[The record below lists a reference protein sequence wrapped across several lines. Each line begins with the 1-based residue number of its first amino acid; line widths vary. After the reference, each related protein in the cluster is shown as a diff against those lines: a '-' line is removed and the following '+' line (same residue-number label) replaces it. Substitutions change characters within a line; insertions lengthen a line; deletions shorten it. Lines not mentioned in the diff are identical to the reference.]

1 MQLKLMM
8 KKRADETAKSANFQ
22 EPTANEEEQLH
33 NTLERRTS
41 TIETDGEVAQ
51 IGRSEKIPS
60 QFMQIQDELH
70 KKVKKRAEDRMS
82 LQGDLLQNIERQMG
96 QSAVREKSG
105 IENQTRQR
113 GKTEFQQF
121 QMELQIKMQKR
132 AERSYKSE
140 DEMRK
145 LANETTIT
153 EMRTGGSSAKNVA
166 NGKEDEDLPP
176 PPPHVLTTALPT
188 MALAPQVVTPQP
200 PKQPI
205 VTSAIACPPPPPTPL
220 SPPPP
225 PPPPSN
231 PTPSPPPPPPPP
243 PPQTPSCPLISPA
256 HTSSTA
262 QVGSTSTSSDAR
274 SNLFSQIRSGHF
286 NLKSINSGGSA
297 SPVKPLASPLSP
309 TSPAMISPTSP
320 ARPRP
325 PLAPKPNRPMPAIN
339 STVPS
344 PASQLS
350 LPQFTPQ
357 SETESTL
364 NPEKAGE
371 KKEPA
376 GVERDVSFKI
386 ALVKMFDKVQRHDE
400 ESGEDS
406 DAGSD

>member
-1 MQLKLMM
+1 QMTQREHVPSFQQELQRSLSKKSEISRQQKAVPGNGLQLSECLIDENDDLPPPPLHAIASGSSMLKLMM

-188 MALAPQVVTPQP
+188 MV
-200 PKQPI
+200 
-205 VTSAIACPPPPPTPL
+205 CR
-220 SPPPP
+220 
-225 PPPPSN
+225 N
-231 PTPSPPPPPPPP
+231 
-243 PPQTPSCPLISPA
+243 
-256 HTSSTA
+256 
-262 QVGSTSTSSDAR
+262 
-274 SNLFSQIRSGHF
+274 
-286 NLKSINSGGSA
+286 
-297 SPVKPLASPLSP
+297 
-309 TSPAMISPTSP
+309 
-320 ARPRP
+320 
-325 PLAPKPNRPMPAIN
+325 
-339 STVPS
+339 
-344 PASQLS
+344 
-350 LPQFTPQ
+350 
-357 SETESTL
+357 
-364 NPEKAGE
+364 
-371 KKEPA
+371 
-376 GVERDVSFKI
+376 
-386 ALVKMFDKVQRHDE
+386 
-400 ESGEDS
+400 
-406 DAGSD
+406 